1 MVTVDRE
8 EIVKTFTDSG
18 VSIIPNS
25 LDYAVLTWTSRN
37 IKFNSFDAAMRSA
50 EFTERVKKSFNNMI
64 GLNEKVGSDKDE
76 IKNII
81 LNYPKIIIEPFAS
94 KVVDPAGDSVQLM
107 LDDFVNIGEIKLPFP
122 AMTMVEA
129 VGSSEHTINGFTH
142 SFLKQIDGGV
152 EVLVFIGLSADP
164 FGGDHERAFADM
176 LPFRM
181 ILGVAGNQIRFLVKA
196 VGYKNQKNEKE
207 VCVPNELLL
216 THTVLSALK
225 CIHKTTINDGGEG
238 CYISKPTPREIQVNR
253 KKLTKKRVPLV
264 EFRLVKIEPRKIQ
277 LPSMPHGT
285 HASPRQHWRRGHWRT
300 YASGKKVFVNP
311 MLVGDEKNGKIIKD
325 YVVGGSVSA
334 H

>member
-1 MVTVDRE
+1 MVTINRE
-8 EIVKTFTDSG
+8 EVVKTFTDAG
-18 VSIIPNS
+18 LEIIPDS
-25 LDYAVLTWTSRN
+25 EDYATLTWTSRN
-37 IKFNSFDAAMRSA
+37 IRFNSFDEAMRSA
-50 EFTERVKKSFNNMI
+50 EFTDRIKKSFSNMI
-64 GLNEKVGSDKDE
+64 DLDEKVGWGKRE

-81 LNYPKIIIEPFAS
+81 LNYPKIIIEPFAA
-94 KVVDPAGDSVQLM
+94 KMVDPAGDPVRLM

-129 VGSSEHTINGFTH
+129 VSANGHTIDGFTH
-142 SFLKQIDGGV
+142 SFLKQVDDLV
-152 EVLVFIGLSADP
+152 EVSVFIGLP
-164 FGGDHERAFADM
+164 GGHEQTFKHM

-181 ILGVAGNQIRFLVKA
+181 VMGVAGNKVRFLVKA
-196 VGYKNQKNEKE
+196 IGYKDGGTEKA
-207 VCVPNELLL
+207 CVPNELVM

-225 CIHKTTINDGGEG
+225 CIHKATINDGGEG

-300 YASGKKVFVNP
+300 CASGKKVFVNP
-311 MLVGDEKNGKIIKD
+311 MLVGDPKNGKIIKD
-325 YVVGGSVSA
+325 YVVGGETHA

>member
-1 MVTVDRE
+1 MVSIDRD
-8 EIVKTFTDSG
+8 EIVKNFTDAG
-18 VSIIPNS
+18 LSIIS
-25 LDYAVLTWTSRN
+25 DSEDYAALTWTSRS
-37 IKFNSFDAAMRSA
+37 IKFDSFDAAMRSA
-50 EFTERVKKSFNNMI
+50 EFTDRIKKSFRNMI
-64 GLNEKVGSDKDE
+64 DLDEKVGSGKDE

-81 LNYPKIIIEPFAS
+81 LNYPKIIIEPFTN
-94 KVVDPAGDSVQLM
+94 KMVDSANDSVNLM

-129 VGSSEHTINGFTH
+129 VNSTDGTIGGFTH
-142 SFLKQIDGGV
+142 SFLKQLDGGV
-152 EVLVFIGLSADP
+152 EVSVFIGLPSGGPRPAD
-164 FGGDHERAFADM
+164 EMAFKSM
-176 LPFRM
+176 FPFRM
-181 ILGVAGNQIRFLVKA
+181 IMGVAGNEVRFLVKA
-196 VGYKNQKNEKE
+196 VGHKDGGTEK
-207 VCVPNELLL
+207 VCVPNELVM
-216 THTVLSALK
+216 THAVLSALK

-300 YASGKKVFVNP
+300 YASGKRVFVNP

-325 YVVGGSVSA
+325 YVVGGEVHA